1 MQVPTRYARLLEGRV
16 IRLPQEEELA
26 VPSHIQLVQEDRNSS
41 VVEWEKSRREKEM
54 RKGPKPA
61 ELSLSEEEQSR
72 LEALVHRHS
81 TAQQLAQRG
90 RMVLLAAQGKR
101 NAEIARELGVNVD
114 TVRLWRGRWIDAQ
127 AIPLTELSVAQ
138 RLTDA
143 PRPGKPSQITAE
155 QRCLMVALA
164 CEQPKECP
172 ISHWTGREIAEEMMQ
187 RGIIKYISPRH
198 ASRLLK
204 KGI

>member
-1 MQVPTRYARLLEGRV
+1 M
-16 IRLPQEEELA
+16 
-26 VPSHIQLVQEDRNSS
+26 S
-41 VVEWEKSRREKEM
+41 
-54 RKGPKPA
+54 KGPKPA
-61 ELSLSEEEQSR
+61 KPTLSEEEQTR

-81 TAQQLAQRG
+81 TPQQLAKRG
-90 RMVLLAAQGKR
+90 RMVLLAAQGKS

-127 AIPLTELSVAQ
+127 AIPLTERSVAE

-155 QRCLMVALA
+155 QHCLMVALA
-164 CEQPKECP
+164 CEQPKERP
-172 ISHWTGREIAEEMMQ
+172 LSHWTGREIAEEMMQ

>member
-1 MQVPTRYARLLEGRV
+1 MA
-16 IRLPQEEELA
+16 
-26 VPSHIQLVQEDRNSS
+26 
-41 VVEWEKSRREKEM
+41 
-54 RKGPKPA
+54 KGPKPA
-61 ELSLSEEEQSR
+61 ELMLSEEEQTR

-81 TAQQLAQRG
+81 TPQQVAKRA
-90 RMVLLAAQGKR
+90 RMVLLAAKGKS

-114 TVRLWRGRWIDAQ
+114 TVRLWRGRWIASQ
-127 AIPLTELSVAQ
+127 EVPLTELSTAE
-138 RLTDA
+138 RLTDV

-155 QRCLMVALA
+155 QRCLMIALA
-164 CEQPKECP
+164 CEQPKERP
-172 ISHWTGREIAEEMMQ
+172 ISHWTGREIAEEMIQ

>member
-1 MQVPTRYARLLEGRV
+1 MQ
-16 IRLPQEEELA
+16 
-26 VPSHIQLVQEDRNSS
+26 
-41 VVEWEKSRREKEM
+41 
-54 RKGPKPA
+54 KGPRPA
-61 ELSLSEEEQSR
+61 ELTLSEEEQTK
-72 LEALVHRHS
+72 LEAFVHRHS
-81 TAQQLAQRG
+81 TPQQLAKRA
-90 RMVLLAAQGKR
+90 RMILLAAQGKR

-114 TVRLWRGRWIDAQ
+114 TVRLWRGRWIASQ
-127 AIPLTELSVAQ
+127 AIPLIERSVAE

-155 QRCLMVALA
+155 QWCLMIALA
-164 CEQPKECP
+164 CEQPKEHP
-172 ISHWTGREIAEEMMQ
+172 ISHWTGREIAEEMML